1 MKLQGLEIIFT
12 PESFSVDNFNQ
23 QYLNHSDAVLKEKFH
38 RNKFQTLY
46 NLAFETE
53 TNSDSPTFNFLRQV
67 SETFLEIL
75 TSSPDLE
82 VARENFIFNAD
93 EFAKMRLLNS
103 VPFAVGVEYVDN
115 DWLTKIFNALAE
127 IFRAEI
133 LNYKGSVAEYFSSKR
148 NDLKIPEKIFFHLV
162 ESKDIANYPF
172 AFLATYATKDANNK
186 VRHVSLINALQ
197 EFKDDRQ
204 KLLKLLSCLNKAAEV
219 SNLIS
224 NFVESGEMF
233 HPLRLTANEAYEIL
247 KSIPALEE
255 RGIVCRIPNWWKH
268 RKASKFQISVSFGSV
283 GKSLVGFNSLISMQP
298 KITVDGVE
306 LTNEDIQ
313 KLLLETAGFA
323 QIKGKWVE
331 VDKARLQEL
340 LNKIEEYGGNI
351 SFLDALKI
359 ESGFD
364 EKSAEDDEVNF
375 TNGEWLNKLLQQ
387 LRRPEIISATKI
399 PATVHAQ
406 LRNYQQKGYAWL
418 KLMENF
424 NLGAC
429 LADDMGLGKTLQV
442 LTFLEDLR
450 INKKISKIL
459 LIVPASLLGN
469 WEKEISKFT
478 PEMDF
483 TILHGK
489 TKTTLES
496 EINNLP
502 FLTITTYT
510 MATKL
515 EELQKI
521 FWDCVILDEAQA
533 IKNSATKQTKA
544 IKKLPAIFRIALTG
558 TPIENNLANLWSLFD
573 FLNKGLLG
581 TAQEFKN
588 FSKSLEQTPENYQ
601 KLRRILS
608 PFILRRLKTDK
619 KIISDLP
626 EKIEQIDYTNL
637 SKKQIVLYRKQIVD
651 LENKIRNSEGIARRG
666 IILATIT
673 KLKQI
678 CNHPDQ
684 FLGLEN
690 YNPAESG
697 KFDLLKEICETI
709 CAKREKVL
717 IFTQY
722 REITNYLADY
732 LSKIFNREGLIIHG
746 GTNVKKRTEFVELF
760 NSETYIPFM
769 ILSVKA
775 AGVGLN
781 LTAASHVIHFDR
793 WWNPAV
799 ENQATDR
806 AYRIGQNKNV
816 VVHKFVAKGTIEEKI
831 DEIINRKKMLAENVI
846 GSGEKWITELT
857 DEEIISMMK
866 LEI

>member
-1 MKLQGLEIIFT
+1 M
-12 PESFSVDNFNQ
+12 
-23 QYLNHSDAVLKEKFH
+23 
-38 RNKFQTLY
+38 
-46 NLAFETE
+46 
-53 TNSDSPTFNFLRQV
+53 
-67 SETFLEIL
+67 
-75 TSSPDLE
+75 
-82 VARENFIFNAD
+82 
-93 EFAKMRLLNS
+93 
-103 VPFAVGVEYVDN
+103 
-115 DWLTKIFNALAE
+115 
-127 IFRAEI
+127 
-133 LNYKGSVAEYFSSKR
+133 
-148 NDLKIPEKIFFHLV
+148 
-162 ESKDIANYPF
+162 
-172 AFLATYATKDANNK
+172 
-186 VRHVSLINALQ
+186 
-197 EFKDDRQ
+197 
-204 KLLKLLSCLNKAAEV
+204 
-219 SNLIS
+219 
-224 NFVESGEMF
+224 
-233 HPLRLTANEAYEIL
+233 
-247 KSIPALEE
+247 
-255 RGIVCRIPNWWKH
+255 
-268 RKASKFQISVSFGSV
+268 
-283 GKSLVGFNSLISMQP
+283 
-298 KITVDGVE
+298 
-306 LTNEDIQ
+306 
-313 KLLLETAGFA
+313 
-323 QIKGKWVE
+323 
-331 VDKARLQEL
+331 
-340 LNKIEEYGGNI
+340 
-351 SFLDALKI
+351 
-359 ESGFD
+359 
-364 EKSAEDDEVNF
+364 
-375 TNGEWLNKLLQQ
+375 
-387 LRRPEIISATKI
+387 
-399 PATVHAQ
+399 
-406 LRNYQQKGYAWL
+406 
-418 KLMENF
+418 
-424 NLGAC
+424 
-429 LADDMGLGKTLQV
+429 
-442 LTFLEDLR
+442 
-450 INKKISKIL
+450 
-459 LIVPASLLGN
+459 
-469 WEKEISKFT
+469 
-478 PEMDF
+478 
-483 TILHGK
+483 
-489 TKTTLES
+489 
-496 EINNLP
+496 
-502 FLTITTYT
+502 
-510 MATKL
+510 
-515 EELQKI
+515 
-521 FWDCVILDEAQA
+521 ILDEAQA

-722 REITNYLADY
+722 KEITNYLADY